1 MADLALSDSE
11 TDSPVKK
18 PPPLKASLIQPPPPQ
33 FLSGQCDLLRP
44 RGLTTPGK
52 NLFGSSGGGGKTPI
66 SAGGGKVRISRVTP
80 KTPQTIT
87 PGQVRTPPG
96 VTDVSSTESISSILR
111 SSLTPAS
118 SNKPATEAL
127 RTPEAEDSGKYQR
140 KDVGSS
146 PLRAES
152 GVPRSSPLRNTRK
165 SFWTER
171 SQSSEVRNKDEN
183 KVETVPD
190 NNQSK
195 QREGR
200 EDKQSKNTSSTQA
213 APSTG
218 ETRREPN
225 KRLKRKRISLS
236 KGPASP
242 VKVVSSN
249 TPEPGDVNARTS
261 PATAP
266 WPHQTVVGSPKGV
279 PIHLIDP
286 PSEVSVEGP
295 VVAAISPLKI
305 DFEDRRFTLS
315 SFLEQLEADSSNLE
329 TSTQNAASGAPDQCV
344 GDNGVVGDV
353 KQTAAETSS
362 TNVTSCDKSKELAK
376 PATNQ
381 QKEERVDKE
390 TMDSKTQPDESGEPK
405 RKKKKRNKL
414 SLSAGGPDPIILV
427 HSDK

>member
-1 MADLALSDSE
+1 
-11 TDSPVKK
+11 
-18 PPPLKASLIQPPPPQ
+18 
-33 FLSGQCDLLRP
+33 
-44 RGLTTPGK
+44 
-52 NLFGSSGGGGKTPI
+52 
-66 SAGGGKVRISRVTP
+66 
-80 KTPQTIT
+80 
-87 PGQVRTPPG
+87 
-96 VTDVSSTESISSILR
+96 
-111 SSLTPAS
+111 
-118 SNKPATEAL
+118 
-127 RTPEAEDSGKYQR
+127 
-140 KDVGSS
+140 
-146 PLRAES
+146 
-152 GVPRSSPLRNTRK
+152 
-165 SFWTER
+165 
-171 SQSSEVRNKDEN
+171 
-183 KVETVPD
+183 
-190 NNQSK
+190 
-195 QREGR
+195 
-200 EDKQSKNTSSTQA
+200 
-213 APSTG
+213 
-218 ETRREPN
+218 
-225 KRLKRKRISLS
+225 LKRKRISLS

-329 TSTQNAASGAPDQCV
+329 TSTQNAASGAPDKCV

-362 TNVTSCDKSKELAK
+362 TVVTSCDRSKELTK